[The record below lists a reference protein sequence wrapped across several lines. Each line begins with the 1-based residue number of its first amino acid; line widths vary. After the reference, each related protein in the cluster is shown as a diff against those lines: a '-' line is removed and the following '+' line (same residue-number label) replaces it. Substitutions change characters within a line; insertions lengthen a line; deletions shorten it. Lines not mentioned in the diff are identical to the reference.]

1 MRFVILH
8 ESSSRIR
15 IHLPRYKMTMEQ
27 ADILEYYLKNKPF
40 VTHATIHDRT
50 GDASIRYRGGTAG
63 RKALLSAL
71 RDFSY
76 TDEEAIALVPE
87 HTSRELDHEY
97 QEQMMKMIVLRY
109 ASKLFL
115 PPWLRRGITIAKSFK
130 FIKKGVRSL
139 SKGKLEVATLD
150 ATAITVS
157 MLREDF
163 RTASSVMFLL
173 NVGDTLGEWTRRKSV
188 TDLASA
194 MSLNITKVWK
204 RTEDVDVLIDVK
216 EVKPGDR
223 IVVRTSNVI
232 PLDGKVI
239 EGSVSVNQSTMTG
252 ESIPVHKEPG
262 GYVYAGTVVEDGN
275 CVIEVAQSAG
285 TGKYDQIV
293 KIIEESEK
301 LKSETEERAFHLADR
316 LVPYSL
322 AGTVITYLLTGN
334 ATRALSFLMV
344 DFSCALN
351 LSMPLSMLSAIKESS
366 KYDIAVKGG
375 KFLEAAAIADTII
388 FDKTGTLTHATPS
401 VVDIVTF
408 GDADQTESLRIAA
421 CLEEHYPHSVANAV
435 VAEARNRN
443 ISHEEMHSKVEYV
456 VAHGIASTINGSNAI
471 IGSYHF
477 VFEDMKCTVP
487 EGEENKLDSLPT
499 AYSHLYMAIDG
510 VLQAVI
516 CIFDPLRDEAAD
528 VIKELYDLGVSKVCM
543 LTGDNERT
551 AAAVAEKLD
560 LTEYRSGVLPEDKL
574 AFIKAEHTA
583 GRKVMMIGDGVNDAP
598 ALAEADVGIAVN
610 EGAAIAREISDI
622 TISSDDLHRIV
633 LLRKL
638 SMQLM
643 NRIDNNYRFIVA
655 FNAALIGLGVSGILT
670 PASSALFHNGSTI
683 LSGLYSTTSL
693 LDEGEEEIK
702 KLKTI

>member
-275 CVIEVAQSAG
+275 CVIKVAQSAG

-351 LSMPLSMLSAIKESS
+351 LSMPLSILSAIKESS

-487 EGEENKLDSLPT
+487 EREENKLDSLPT

-693 LDEGEEEIK
+693 LDEVEEEIK
-702 KLKTI
+702 

>member
-130 FIKKGVRSL
+130 FIKKGVKSL

-239 EGSVSVNQSTMTG
+239 EGSISVNQSTMTG
-252 ESIPVHKEPG
+252 ESIPVHKERG

-443 ISHEEMHSKVEYV
+443 MSHEEMHSKVEYV

-693 LDEGEEEIK
+693 LDEVEEEIK
-702 KLKTI
+702 

>member
-239 EGSVSVNQSTMTG
+239 EGSISVNQSTMTG
-252 ESIPVHKEPG
+252 ESIPVHKERG

-655 FNAALIGLGVSGILT
+655 FNAALIGLGVFGILT

>member
-130 FIKKGVRSL
+130 FIKKGVKSL

-334 ATRALSFLMV
+334 ATGALSFLMV

-693 LDEGEEEIK
+693 LDEVEEEIK
-702 KLKTI
+702 

>member
-109 ASKLFL
+109 ASKQFL

-130 FIKKGVRSL
+130 FIKKGVKSL

-239 EGSVSVNQSTMTG
+239 EGSISVNQSTMTG
-252 ESIPVHKEPG
+252 ESIPVHKERG

-693 LDEGEEEIK
+693 LDEVEEEIK
-702 KLKTI
+702 

>member
-130 FIKKGVRSL
+130 FIKKGVKSL

-239 EGSVSVNQSTMTG
+239 EGSISVNQSTMTG
-252 ESIPVHKEPG
+252 ESIPVHKERG

-655 FNAALIGLGVSGILT
+655 FNAALIGLGVFGILT

-693 LDEGEEEIK
+693 LDEVEEEIK
-702 KLKTI
+702 

>member
-130 FIKKGVRSL
+130 FIKKGVKSL

-239 EGSVSVNQSTMTG
+239 EGSISVNQSTMTG
-252 ESIPVHKEPG
+252 ESIPVHKERG

-435 VAEARNRN
+435 VTEARNRN

-693 LDEGEEEIK
+693 LDEVEEEIK
-702 KLKTI
+702 

>member
-130 FIKKGVRSL
+130 FIKKGVKSL

-239 EGSVSVNQSTMTG
+239 EGSISVNQSTMTG
-252 ESIPVHKEPG
+252 ESIPVHKERG

-421 CLEEHYPHSVANAV
+421 CLEDHYPHSVANAV

-574 AFIKAEHTA
+574 TFIKAEHTA

-693 LDEGEEEIK
+693 LDEVEEEIK
-702 KLKTI
+702 

>member
-130 FIKKGVRSL
+130 FIKKGVKSL

-239 EGSVSVNQSTMTG
+239 EGSISVNQSTMTG
-252 ESIPVHKEPG
+252 ESIPVHKERG

-551 AAAVAEKLD
+551 AAAVAEELD

>member
-130 FIKKGVRSL
+130 FIKKGVKSL

-239 EGSVSVNQSTMTG
+239 EGSISVNQSTMTG
-252 ESIPVHKEPG
+252 ESIPVHKERG

-351 LSMPLSMLSAIKESS
+351 LSMPLSMLSAIKELS

-574 AFIKAEHTA
+574 TFIKAEHTA

-693 LDEGEEEIK
+693 LDEVEEEIK
-702 KLKTI
+702 

>member
-130 FIKKGVRSL
+130 FIKKGVKSL

-239 EGSVSVNQSTMTG
+239 EGSISVNQSTMTG
-252 ESIPVHKEPG
+252 ESIPVHKERG

-655 FNAALIGLGVSGILT
+655 FNAGLIGLGVAGILT

-693 LDEGEEEIK
+693 LDEVEEEIK
-702 KLKTI
+702 

>member
-130 FIKKGVRSL
+130 FIKKGVKSL

-163 RTASSVMFLL
+163 RTASFVMFLL

-239 EGSVSVNQSTMTG
+239 EGSISVNQSTMTG
-252 ESIPVHKEPG
+252 ESIPVHKERG

-693 LDEGEEEIK
+693 LDEVEEEIK
-702 KLKTI
+702 

>member
-130 FIKKGVRSL
+130 FIKKGVKSL

-239 EGSVSVNQSTMTG
+239 EGSISVNQSTMTG

-693 LDEGEEEIK
+693 LDEVEEEIK
-702 KLKTI
+702 